1 VSDGNGGGPASS
13 APLIESVSD
22 TARWVAVYRAQETE
36 RRDAHFRDPYAR
48 RLAGERGEEMVRG
61 LAHGQSSAWSLVV
74 RTVVFDELLTRAIQ
88 EDNVDVVINLGAGLD
103 ARPYRLS
110 LPASLRWVE
119 VDLPAIVAYKEE
131 KLAREQPRCRLE
143 RVALDLSDDSARGE
157 LFARVAADASH
168 VLAMAEGLLVYLTAD
183 QVGKLASDL
192 HAQPSF
198 RWWLIDLVSPGL
210 LRYMQRSWKEDLA
223 AGDTRMGFAPAEGA
237 EFFRRYGWVTSEFRS
252 TMQEARRL
260 KREARLAWLGR
271 LLGRLG
277 SPERQAMYRNLA
289 GSALL
294 QRA

>member
-1 VSDGNGGGPASS
+1 MASAAGGKPGGDAT
-13 APLIESVSD
+13 IQSVSD

-48 RLAGERGEEMVRG
+48 RLAGERGEAMVRG
-61 LAHGQSSAWSLVV
+61 LAHGQSSAWSMVV
-74 RTVVFDELLTRAIQ
+74 RTVVFDELLTHAIR
-88 EDNVDVVINLGAGLD
+88 DDKVDAVINLGAGLD

-110 LPASLRWVE
+110 LPASLRWIE
-119 VDLPAIVAYKEE
+119 VDLPAILAYKEE
-131 KLAREQPRCRLE
+131 KLAGEQPHCRLE
-143 RVALDLSDDSARGE
+143 RVAVDLSDDSARGE
-157 LFARVAADASH
+157 LFARVAADASR
-168 VLAMAEGLLVYLTAD
+168 VLAVSEGLLVYLTAD

-223 AGDTRMGFAPAEGA
+223 AGDVRMGFAPPEGA
-237 EFFRRYGWVTSEFRS
+237 EYFRRYGWATSEFRS
-252 TMQEARRL
+252 TMDEARRL
-260 KREARLAWLGR
+260 RREARVAWLWR

-294 QRA
+294 QRV